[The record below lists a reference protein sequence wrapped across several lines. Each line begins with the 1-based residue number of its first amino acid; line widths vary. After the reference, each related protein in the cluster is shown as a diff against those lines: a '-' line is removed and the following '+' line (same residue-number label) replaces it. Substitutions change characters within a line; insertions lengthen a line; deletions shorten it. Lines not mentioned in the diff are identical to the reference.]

1 MLIFAALFAVMISAL
16 LRRPAKA
23 VADVAFP
30 MAFLVTFV
38 WWRDR

>member
-16 LRRPAKA
+16 LRWPDKA